1 VKFNALRGLAGKLVV
16 LMVLCTHTANDG
28 TAWADIRLVYPEGTG
43 ARWVFLHVAED
54 QGIFKKHG
62 VPITVVPVRGA
73 TVPTLSN
80 ETPLGV
86 IGHPAALLQAVGGN
100 DLRIV
105 SSFNRAMLT
114 GHLVARA
121 EIKAPDLLRGKRV
134 GVRVVG
140 AGIWIQTML
149 ALDRLGLDPVRDGI
163 TAVAIGN
170 PAEIVRALEDGKID
184 AALVSTQSSR
194 QLRAKGFS
202 VLLNQYPPN
211 LGAFESGL
219 VVWQPFLRDQRAKVE
234 STLKALLEAVDY
246 VQAASNKTVVLE
258 ALARMLRSSDAS
270 EIESAYRSLSTIER
284 KPYPAIDTLKS
295 MQQIM
300 AIHEP
305 KVLGIAIESLVD
317 DRVLRELD
325 APGFLGQ
332 PAGR

>member
-1 VKFNALRGLAGKLVV
+1 
-16 LMVLCTHTANDG
+16 
-28 TAWADIRLVYPEGTG
+28 
-43 ARWVFLHVAED
+43 
-54 QGIFKKHG
+54 
-62 VPITVVPVRGA
+62 
-73 TVPTLSN
+73 
-80 ETPLGV
+80 
-86 IGHPAALLQAVGGN
+86 
-100 DLRIV
+100 
-105 SSFNRAMLT
+105 MLT